1 LGGDNI
7 NNRQPALVIYDLR
20 FSIYD
25 WRIEHGEVES
35 LNHKSIVSGI
45 SITAMLTFLSDLCI
59 ILSSANFSF

>member
-7 NNRQPALVIYDLR
+7 NNRQPSFVIYDLW

-25 WRIEHGEVES
+25 WRIELGEVES
-35 LNHKSIVSGI
+35 LNHKSIFSGI

-59 ILSSANFSF
+59 IPFSANFSF